1 MCGIFAAYSPS
12 GKLPNNAALNA
23 AVSSV
28 SHRGPDA
35 IGFFRDDSCYLGHTR
50 LAIVGLEAKS
60 NQPFHF
66 ESLSIVYNGEV
77 YNFLEL
83 REELRKFGYSF
94 DTNSDTE
101 VIIKAFHCWGHSC
114 FSKFNGMWA
123 MVIYN
128 RSDNT
133 LTVSRDRFGQKP
145 LFLTRKGGVIFF
157 ASEFHQLVEFSD
169 REIDFG
175 LIQRF
180 LREGMYESHGRTFM
194 TGVEEFPKAHTVVF
208 NNSLQPIGEQYWHYW
223 NGEVKPV
230 TQESLEEFR
239 SILED
244 AVRVRLRSDVPYSL
258 MLSGG
263 VDSTII
269 AAIVRKFVGSEKSIK
284 AFTYSS
290 VDQDDESEYAKHI
303 ADELNLDLTTRTQS
317 NFAEE
322 YLSRLRALVY
332 NMGRGHS
339 SPAIV
344 SLDCLQESVNQ
355 AGIKIAIDGQGADE
369 LLAGY
374 PTYHPVLLWHYL
386 LSGQFAQLPGLAR
399 DAFKNGSLNS
409 LLVFAR
415 NMLPESLKKF
425 GRRLYGYE
433 RFFSEIPD
441 RQHSLI
447 IPRAEIN
454 TMNPDRLNRYLNW
467 QHDLGLSNLLFY
479 GDIVSMRNSVENR
492 SPFMDYRLIDF
503 SFRHSAALKVDHG
516 RNKRVLRTLPYYK
529 QFRRMLER
537 KKIGFASAI
546 KPQTKRKMILE
557 LSNSQILKW
566 PIFSRELER
575 CLQGELFMSSKYERI
590 LFRLIQVH
598 LWEQLFIRK
607 GEIVCDNRE
616 SAQALSYRL
625 SV

>member
-12 GKLPNNAALNA
+12 GNLPSDTALRA

-35 IGFFRDDSCYLGHTR
+35 IGFYQNKSCFLGHTR
-50 LAIVGLEAKS
+50 LAIVGVEPQS

-66 ESLSIVYNGEV
+66 DSLTVVYNGEV
-77 YNFLEL
+77 FNFLEL
-83 REELRKFGYSF
+83 REELRKVGYSF

-101 VIIKAFHCWGHSC
+101 VVIKAFHYWGEAC
-114 FSKFNGMWA
+114 FSKFNGMWGI
-123 MVIYN
+123 VIYDHSN
-128 RSDNT
+128 KS

-145 LFLTRKGGVIFF
+145 LFVTRKEGVIFF
-157 ASEFHQLVEFSD
+157 ASEFHQLVEFSG

-175 LIQRF
+175 IIQRF
-180 LREGMYESHGRTFM
+180 LREGTFESLGRTFM
-194 TGVEEFPKAHTVVF
+194 AGIEEFPKAHTVVF
-208 NNSLQPIGEQYWHYW
+208 RNSLQPIGTRYWSYW

-230 TQESLEEFR
+230 TQESLEEFQ

-244 AVRVRLRSDVPYSL
+244 AVRIRLRADVPYSL

-263 VDSTII
+263 VDSTIV
-269 AAIVRKFVGSEKSIK
+269 AAIARKFVGSEKSIK

-290 VDQDDESEYAKHI
+290 ADQNDESEYAKHI
-303 ADELNLDLTTRTQS
+303 ADELNLDLTIRTQS
-317 NFAEE
+317 NFPED
-322 YLSRLRALVY
+322 YLSRLRAIVY

-339 SPAIV
+339 SLAIV

-374 PTYHPVLLWHYL
+374 PTYHPVLLWHYFMT
-386 LSGQFAQLPGLAR
+386 GQFTQLPGLAR
-399 DAFKNGSLNS
+399 DAIKNSSFNS
-409 LLVFAR
+409 LLVFVR
-415 NMLPESLKKF
+415 NMLPESFKKF

-433 RFFSEIPD
+433 RFFSEIQD
-441 RQHSLI
+441 RPGSLI
-447 IPRAEIN
+447 IPRSEGKAKN
-454 TMNPDRLNRYLNW
+454 RDRLNRYLNW

-492 SPFMDYRLIDF
+492 SPFMDHRLVDF
-503 SFRHSAALKVDHG
+503 SFRHSAALKVDNG
-516 RNKRVLRTLPYYK
+516 NNKCVLRTLPYYK
-529 QFRRMLER
+529 QFRPVLER

-546 KPQTKRKMILE
+546 KPQTKRKMIFE
-557 LSNSQILKW
+557 LRNSQILEW
-566 PIFSRELER
+566 PILSPALKE
-575 CLQGELFMSSKYERI
+575 CLRGELFMSNKYERI

-598 LWEQLFIRK
+598 FWEQLFFGK
-607 GEIVCDNRE
+607 AEVAWDNRE
-616 SAQALSYRL
+616 PAQALRYGFS
-625 SV
+625 